1 MLRTHTNGE
10 VTKKDINKSVT
21 LCGWVNS
28 IRDHGGI
35 IFIDLRDRYGFT
47 QIVFNPKKK
56 SDVYEQSLKLRRED
70 VIQIKGTV
78 VLRDKETINPNMTT
92 GEVEV
97 VVNELNLFSKSKVP
111 PIEVDDYK
119 TAGEE
124 ARLKYRYLDLRR
136 TIMQQ
141 RIAFR
146 HKIAQ
151 AVRNYF
157 NKQGF
162 FEIETPFLIKS
173 TPEGARDYIV
183 PSRVNKGKF
192 YALPQ
197 SPQIYKQLLM
207 MSGFDR
213 YYQLARCMRDED
225 LRADRQPEFTQV
237 DIEMSFITE
246 EDVYKLIEGLIK
258 NIFEE
263 TNKKV
268 KTPFTRIKYVDAI
281 NKYGVDKPDIRYG
294 LEFIDVTEAVKDCEF
309 QVFNE
314 VIKKNG
320 VIKCINPE
328 KDFGRN
334 ELDQYIKFAQDTGAK
349 GMAWMKVT
357 KDGLDSN
364 IAKYF
369 NKKVQEKILKTTK
382 AKPGTVLM
390 FIAGHPKRVHHCLAE
405 LRKKI
410 AEDLKLYNKDE
421 FAFCWIVDF
430 PLFEKNEDTGK
441 FEPAHHMFCRPKE
454 GHEKFIK
461 TDPEKVYCTQYD
473 LVLNGIELGSGS
485 LRISDPIIQEQVMDS
500 VMSAQEKQQ
509 FAFFLEALSYGTPP
523 HGGIALGFDR
533 LVALLSGLNDIREV
547 IAFPKNK
554 AAESPV
560 DGAPTNIDPQLLKD
574 ANIIIEKKK

>member
-1 MLRTHTNGE
+1 MLRTHTNGDI
-10 VTKKDINKSVT
+10 TKKDINKSVT

-47 QIVFNPKKK
+47 QIVFNPKKN
-56 SDVYEQSLKLRRED
+56 SSVYEQSLKLRRED
-70 VIQIKGTV
+70 VIQIKGNV
-78 VLRDKETINPNMTT
+78 VLRDKETINTNIPT

-97 VVNELNLFSKSKVP
+97 VVNELNIFSKSKVT

-124 ARLKYRYLDLRR
+124 SRLKYRYLDLRR
-136 TIMQQ
+136 NIMQQ
-141 RIAFR
+141 RIGFR

-151 AVRNYF
+151 VVRTYF

-183 PSRVNKGKF
+183 PSRVNKGRF

-225 LRADRQPEFTQV
+225 LRADRQPEFTQI

-246 EDVYKLIEGLIK
+246 EDVYQLIEGLIK
-258 NIFEE
+258 TIFEE
-263 TNKKV
+263 TNKKI
-268 KTPFTRIKYVDAI
+268 KTPFQRIKYVDAI

-294 LEFIDVTEAVKDCEF
+294 LTFIDVTEAVKDCEF
-309 QVFNE
+309 QVFND

-334 ELDQYIKFAQDTGAK
+334 ELDQ
-349 GMAWMKVT
+349 
-357 KDGLDSN
+357 N
-364 IAKYF
+364 
-369 NKKVQEKILKTTK
+369 
-382 AKPGTVLM
+382 
-390 FIAGHPKRVHHCLAE
+390 
-405 LRKKI
+405 
-410 AEDLKLYNKDE
+410 
-421 FAFCWIVDF
+421 
-430 PLFEKNEDTGK
+430 PL
-441 FEPAHHMFCRPKE
+441 PQR
-454 GHEKFIK
+454 
-461 TDPEKVYCTQYD
+461 
-473 LVLNGIELGSGS
+473 
-485 LRISDPIIQEQVMDS
+485 RISP
-500 VMSAQEKQQ
+500 
-509 FAFFLEALSYGTPP
+509 
-523 HGGIALGFDR
+523 
-533 LVALLSGLNDIREV
+533 GLQRY
-547 IAFPKNK
+547 FYR
-554 AAESPV
+554 
-560 DGAPTNIDPQLLKD
+560 
-574 ANIIIEKKK
+574 

>member
-1 MLRTHTNGE
+1 MLRTHTNGDL
-10 VTKKDINKSVT
+10 VKKDIKKSVI
-21 LCGWVNS
+21 LCGWINS

-47 QIVFNPKKK
+47 QVVFNPKNNK
-56 SDVYEQSLKLRRED
+56 SVYDKSLTLRRED

-78 VLRDKETINPNMTT
+78 VPRDKETINKNIPT

-97 VVNELNLFSKSKVP
+97 LVNELNIFAKSKVP
-111 PIEVDDYK
+111 PLEVDEHK
-119 TAGEE
+119 IAGEE
-124 ARLKYRYLDLRR
+124 SRLKYRYLDLRR
-136 TIMQQ
+136 TTMQQ

-151 AVRNYF
+151 ITREYF

-162 FEIETPFLIKS
+162 LEIETPFLIKS

-183 PSRVNKGKF
+183 PSRVNPGRF

-207 MSGFDR
+207 MSGLDR

-225 LRADRQPEFTQV
+225 LRADRQPEFTQI

-246 EDVYKLIEGLIK
+246 EDIYMLIEGLIK
-258 NIFEE
+258 KIFEDID
-263 TNKKV
+263 KKI
-268 KTPFTRIKYVDAI
+268 KTPFPRIKYLDSI

-294 LEFIDVTEAVKDCEF
+294 LEFIDVTDAVKDCEF
-309 QVFNE
+309 QVFND
-314 VIKKNG
+314 VIKKGG

-334 ELDQYIKFAQDTGAK
+334 ELDEYIKFAQDTGAK

-364 IAKYF
+364 IVKYF
-369 NKKVQEKILKTTK
+369 NKKVQEQIIRATK
-382 AKPGTVLM
+382 AKPGSVLM

-410 AEDLKLYNKDE
+410 ADDLKLYNPDE

-430 PLFEKNEDTGK
+430 PLFEKNEGTEK

-454 GHEKFIK
+454 GHEKWINSN
-461 TDPEKVYCTQYD
+461 PEKVYCTQYD

-485 LRISDPIIQEQVMDS
+485 LRINDPKIQEQVMDAIG
-500 VMSAQEKQQ
+500 MSAQEKQQ
-509 FAFFLEALSYGTPP
+509 FAFFLEALSYGAPP

-533 LVALLSGLNDIREV
+533 VVALLCGLNDIREV

-574 ANIIIEKKK
+574 AHIIIDKK